1 MFRQVL
7 QIFSLF
13 ADELFTAEVKSVI
26 QFRKLQRLKKVD
38 FIYFDLTHKN
48 MFKMILKITINH
60 PKVLWKTTVQKI
72 FSRSANL
79 QEKHYSTGVFLA
91 IQGNSSESSHAALRK
106 K

>member
-48 MFKMILKITINH
+48 MFKMILKITINL

-72 FSRSANL
+72 FGRSANL
-79 QEKHYSTGVFLA
+79 QEKHYSAGVFLA